1 MGLEYLPDHMG
12 ENKLPTDRKTISEWA
27 VYLPDGVDRSKYI
40 ETCFLTNTITLT
52 NANAE
57 VKHRV
62 RISKEALREVR
73 FPVDSTDLGSEVICV
88 TSPFSEKLFVV
99 AVFDPITFY
108 TEQKENQ
115 YRFNKST
122 SDGYADL
129 VIDGQNG
136 VVQIGVRSEQN
147 GGVVSINVTNANK
160 TAQYKITVNGTHIVQ
175 TNGDIDFTSFNGNF
189 NVLSKAIKLLDG
201 TYGGLTKTQEL
212 QTQLNKTNDLLTQIL
227 NIINGSTVTEPGN
240 GAPSALQA
248 ALKVAIT
255 GKSLGDYSNIENSH
269 ITHGNPS

>member
-27 VYLPDGVDRSKYI
+27 VYLPDEVDRSKYI

-136 VVQIGVRSEQN
+136 VVQIGVRSEQS
-147 GGVVSINVTNANK
+147 GGIVSINVTNANK
-160 TAQYKITVNGTHIVQ
+160 TAQYKITVNGTHVVQ

-189 NVLSKAIKLLDG
+189 NISSKAIKLLDG
-201 TYGGLTKTQEL
+201 SLGGLVEVANLTTK
-212 QTQLNKTNDLLTQIL
+212 LNNLENLVNDLISKYNIHTHILTL
-227 NIINGSTVTEPGN
+227 SSGTGTAAPTVSLE
-240 GAPSALQA
+240 
-248 ALKVAIT
+248 T
-255 GKSLGDYSNIENSH
+255 GTLTPTVRGDIENTH